1 MRLSAILSGGALVSV
16 AHSYAHYADPN
27 WESSLRR
34 SIERRKNTG
43 GGGGGGGKG
52 GGSATPGVLIGDLA
66 TR

>member
-27 WESSLRR
+27 WESSLRK

-43 GGGGGGGKG
+43 GGRGGGG